1 MNIDG
6 SGEAGAVGGEE
17 RARGEAGHVRLPGP
31 DGRAQVCG
39 LVTKRSYNLK
49 HDFKVA

>member
-39 LVTKRSYNLK
+39 LGY
-49 HDFKVA
+49 